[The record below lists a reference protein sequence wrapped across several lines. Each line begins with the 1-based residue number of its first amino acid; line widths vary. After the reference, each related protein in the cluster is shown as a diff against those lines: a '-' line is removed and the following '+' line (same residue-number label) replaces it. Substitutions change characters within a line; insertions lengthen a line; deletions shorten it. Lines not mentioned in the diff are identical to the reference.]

1 LNSCLSTIVP
11 FRKKEVVLQIH
22 TQLLTGMEEEI
33 RALKKML
40 EAQRIEIDA
49 LKSRLAA
56 YESVEAAVQSANS
69 IAVLP
74 RLPPEPKLSK
84 EDVAKFS
91 RQMILP
97 EFRPNGQLALKV
109 LNGHLL
115 TVCYTNPIVT
125 DSCPFFLYK
134 KRFCVPDP

>member
-1 LNSCLSTIVP
+1 MNSCLSTIVP

-40 EAQRIEIDA
+40 EAQRIEINA
-49 LKSRLAA
+49 LKNRLAA
-56 YESVEAAVQSANS
+56 YESAEAVAVETANS
-69 IAVLP
+69 MAVLP
-74 RLPPEPKLSK
+74 RLPPEPELSK

-97 EFRPNGQLALKV
+97 EFRAKGQLALKV
-109 LNGHLL
+109 LDGCLL
-115 TVCYTNPIVT
+115 IVHTVT
-125 DSCPFFLYK
+125 LL
-134 KRFCVPDP
+134 

>member
-1 LNSCLSTIVP
+1 
-11 FRKKEVVLQIH
+11 
-22 TQLLTGMEEEI
+22 MEEEI

-56 YESVEAAVQSANS
+56 YESAEAVAVETANS
-69 IAVLP
+69 MAVLP
-74 RLPPEPKLSK
+74 LEPELSK

-97 EFRPNGQLALKV
+97 EFRAKGQLALKV
-109 LNGHLL
+109 VDGHLL
-115 TVCYTNPIVT
+115 TYSALPVHVPLVLRIRC
-125 DSCPFFLYK
+125 FFFYLNE
-134 KRFCVPDP
+134 RLSVPDP